1 MCVHC
6 VCVGSLAFH
15 HLQRHLMLW
24 TIQRKGKLK
33 YSSTT
38 KILSI
43 NINRSVFITTI
54 INLRLNTISLEQ

>member
-15 HLQRHLMLW
+15 HLHRYLMLW

-38 KILSI
+38 KILS
-43 NINRSVFITTI
+43 VFITTI

>member
-15 HLQRHLMLW
+15 HLHRQLMLW

-33 YSSTT
+33 YSSKT
-38 KILSI
+38 KLIL
-43 NINRSVFITTI
+43 ND
-54 INLRLNTISLEQ
+54 LSLSQQ

>member
-15 HLQRHLMLW
+15 HLHRHLTLW

-33 YSSTT
+33 YSSKT
-38 KILSI
+38 KII
-43 NINRSVFITTI
+43 IIFIKTI
-54 INLRLNTISLEQ
+54 INLRLKTISLEQ

>member
-6 VCVGSLAFH
+6 VCVGNLAFH
-15 HLQRHLMLW
+15 HLHRHLMLW

-43 NINRSVFITTI
+43 NIQND
-54 INLRLNTISLEQ
+54 LSLSQQ